1 MKIIVAPASFKGSL
15 SAIKAASIISKAILK
30 VIPNAD
36 VVEVPVSDGGE
47 GLVNNFLAFFGG
59 ERINTTV
66 HDPLMRAIDTYYG
79 ILPDNTAVIEMASAS
94 GLTLLSKNEKNPL
107 ITTTYG
113 TGELIINAIN
123 RGCSNILIGAG
134 GSATCD
140 CGTGALFA
148 MGIIFRD
155 SDGVV
160 VEGCGGNLSKMKMI
174 DTSSI
179 DKRIFSAKI
188 KIICDVTSPL
198 YGENGASKTF
208 APQKGA
214 NADHVLLL
222 DDNLKYFANL
232 TETHFFISSINIQHS
247 GAAGGL
253 AAGLFAFV
261 NAELVNGIEFVL
273 NKIDFNNVI
282 KNSDLIITGEGYLDN
297 QTKFSK
303 APYGIAQA
311 AKKQNIK
318 TLMLAGDY
326 DVNSKNLY
334 ENVFN
339 YICSITELGVSKND
353 AIEDA
358 EYYLEQVATKA
369 LTKIFRAP
377 LKTNPLTG
385 G

>member
-1 MKIIVAPASFKGSL
+1 MKIIVTPASFKGSL
-15 SAIKAASIISKAILK
+15 SAIKAASIISKAVLK

-94 GLTLLSKNEKNPL
+94 GLTLLSEDERNPL

-123 RGCSNILIGAG
+123 RGCKNILIGAG

-140 CGTGALFA
+140 CGTGALSA
-148 MGIIFRD
+148 MGISFRD

-160 VEGCGGNLSKMKMI
+160 VEGCGGNLSKIKMI

-179 DKRIFSAKI
+179 DKRILSAKI
-188 KIICDVTSPL
+188 KIICDVTNPL

-214 NADHVLLL
+214 KTDDVLLL

-232 TETHFFISSINIQHS
+232 TERHFFIPSINIQHS

-273 NKIDFNNVI
+273 DKIDFKSLI
-282 KNSDLIITGEGYLDN
+282 KDSDLIITGEGYLDN

-334 ENVFN
+334 DDVFD
-339 YICSITELGVSKND
+339 YIYSITELGVSKND

-369 LTKIFRAP
+369 LTKIFN
-377 LKTNPLTG
+377 L
-385 G
+385 